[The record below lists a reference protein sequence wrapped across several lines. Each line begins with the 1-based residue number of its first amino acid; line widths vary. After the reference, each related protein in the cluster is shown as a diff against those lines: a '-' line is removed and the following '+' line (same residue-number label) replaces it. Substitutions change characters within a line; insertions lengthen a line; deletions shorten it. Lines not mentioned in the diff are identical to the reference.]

1 MVGYQRYQKN
11 QVEGA
16 GPLGLVLLSYEV
28 MYKSLAQ
35 ARLAIQAKD
44 ISAEEHHVSRALESI
59 IELSMSLDMEQGA
72 DVAVNLAHL
81 YAYMAKRL
89 GEGLCSG
96 STDSVDEVLGLAT
109 SLREGWLKL
118 DEQQRGA
125 TGPTTSVASA
135 KLAPPKSS
143 PYVDQ
148 ATSLLIAYAG

>member
-11 QVEGA
+11 QVEGS

-35 ARLAIQAKD
+35 ARLAILAND
-44 ISAEEHHVSRALESI
+44 FSAEADHVSRALEAI
-59 IELSMSLDMEQGA
+59 IELSTSLDMEQGA

-96 STDSVDEVLGLAT
+96 ATDSVDEVLGLAT

-118 DEQQRGA
+118 DEQQRGITAPIAAA
-125 TGPTTSVASA
+125 TPA
-135 KLAPPKSS
+135 KIAPKSS
-143 PYVDQ
+143 AYVNQ
-148 ATSLLIAYAG
+148 ATSHLIAYAG